1 VQRILVI
8 DDDEL
13 SREILIM
20 LLDSDGYATTAAAS
34 GDEALAD
41 LVPTDII
48 LTDMQM
54 PGLCGDPL
62 GERLRVVYG
71 PHVRLIAMSGSEV
84 PPHKR
89 AHYDGF
95 LLKPFSV
102 ADLEALLAHKCA
114 AAQHTETVALDK
126 TTYASLRTAMTHRQ
140 VIEMFDF
147 CLADAQKRLSRMA
160 EAVATS
166 DDALYRREAHTI
178 KGGCGMLGALEL
190 RELAGKMETQG
201 LAGDGSEID
210 NIRSR
215 FTDATVRLRRILET
229 TI

>member
-1 VQRILVI
+1 MQRILII

-20 LLDSDGYATTAAAS
+20 LLESDGYATSSAAS

-41 LVPTDII
+41 PIATDIV

-62 GERLRVVYG
+62 AERLRALHG
-71 PHVRLIAMSGSEV
+71 PATRIIAMSGSEV
-84 PPHKR
+84 PPSKR
-89 AHYDGF
+89 THYDGF

-102 ADLEALLAHKCA
+102 ADLEALLANNTA
-114 AAQHTETVALDK
+114 APEITKTAVLDEA
-126 TTYASLRTAMTHRQ
+126 TYNKLHTAMTPQQ
-140 VIEMFDF
+140 VKAMFDF
-147 CLADAQKRLSRMA
+147 CLTDAAQRLTRMA
-160 EAVATS
+160 EAVATN

-190 RELAGKMETQG
+190 REMAGAMETQG
-201 LAGDGSEID
+201 LAGDGNEID
-210 NIRSR
+210 NPRNR
-215 FTDATVRLRRILET
+215 FTDATARLRRILET
-229 TI
+229 NI